1 MRNIIIFHPLY
12 TVVFEKQRSKSGVE
26 DELSMHVVDFLSE
39 KRRHLKFYSR
49 FFKLILTLAKSQLA
63 FTAA

>member
-26 DELSMHVVDFLSE
+26 DELSMHVGLPLGKKTTFKVLLPLLQTYPYLS
-39 KRRHLKFYSR
+39 
-49 FFKLILTLAKSQLA
+49 
-63 FTAA
+63 